1 MNYQIIDPTYILSVD
16 QWTELDRCVE
26 ENSSDFETELA
37 RLIYE
42 LLEDKAGY
50 SVESIK
56 KNVITGLDDGVYEV
70 HQNDQYVDTA
80 TVDGGILIPLPEPL
94 YKTIALA
101 VALKHP
107 YAFTATIPSDEPITI
122 NYITKLSKQ
131 KTEQNPNINTKV

>member
-16 QWTELDRCVE
+16 QWTELDRQVE

-42 LLEDKAGY
+42 LLEDKDKADY
-50 SVESIK
+50 SVNSIK
-56 KNVITGLDDGVYEV
+56 RNIITGLDDGTYEIY
-70 HQNDQYVDTA
+70 QGDQCVGTA

-94 YKTIALA
+94 YEIIALP

-107 YAFTATIPSDEPITI
+107 YFGTAAITSDEPIRVHYHK
-122 NYITKLSKQ
+122 N
-131 KTEQNPNINTKV
+131 

>member
-16 QWTELDRCVE
+16 QWTELDRRVE

-42 LLEDKAGY
+42 LLEDKDKADY
-50 SVESIK
+50 SVDSIK
-56 KNVITGLDDGVYEV
+56 RNIITGLDDGVYEV
-70 HQNDQYVDTA
+70 HQNGQYVDTV

-94 YKTIALA
+94 YTTIALP

-107 YAFTATIPSDEPITI
+107 YAFTASIESDEPI
-122 NYITKLSKQ
+122 KLKYYG
-131 KTEQNPNINTKV
+131 

>member
-37 RLIYE
+37 KLIYE
-42 LLEDKAGY
+42 LLEDKDKADY
-50 SVESIK
+50 SVNSIK
-56 KNVITGLDDGVYEV
+56 RNIITGLNDGIYEIY
-70 HQNDQYVDTA
+70 QGDQCVGTA

-94 YKTIALA
+94 YEIIALP

-107 YAFTATIPSDEPITI
+107 YAFTTTITSDEPITI
-122 NYITKLSKQ
+122 KYIK
-131 KTEQNPNINTKV
+131 

>member
-26 ENSSDFETELA
+26 KNSSDFETELA

-42 LLEDKAGY
+42 LLDDKADY
-50 SVESIK
+50 SVNSIK
-56 KNVITGLDDGVYEV
+56 RNIITGLDDGTYEIY
-70 HQNDQYVDTA
+70 QDDKIIGTA

-94 YKTIALA
+94 YEIIALP
-101 VALKHP
+101 VALKYP

-122 NYITKLSKQ
+122 NYIK
-131 KTEQNPNINTKV
+131 

>member
-16 QWTELDRCVE
+16 QWTELDRRVE

-42 LLEDKAGY
+42 LLNDNDKADY
-50 SVESIK
+50 SVDSIK
-56 KNVITGLDDGVYEV
+56 RNIITGLDDGTYEIY
-70 HQNDQYVDTA
+70 QGDQLIGTA
-80 TVDGGILIPLPEPL
+80 TVDGGILIPLPEPI
-94 YKTIALA
+94 YEIVASA

-122 NYITKLSKQ
+122 NYIK
-131 KTEQNPNINTKV
+131 

>member
-16 QWTELDRCVE
+16 QWTELDREVE
-26 ENSSDFETELA
+26 ANDSDFKTELA

-42 LLEDKAGY
+42 LLIDDDKADY

-56 KNVITGLDDGVYEV
+56 RNIITGLDDGVYEV
-70 HQNDQYVDTA
+70 HQNDQYVDTV

-94 YKTIALA
+94 YETIALP

-107 YAFTATIPSDEPITI
+107 YAFTAKVQSNAPI
-122 NYITKLSKQ
+122 KLKYYG
-131 KTEQNPNINTKV
+131 

>member
-16 QWTELDRCVE
+16 QWTELDRRVE

-42 LLEDKAGY
+42 LLEDKADY
-50 SVESIK
+50 SVNSIK
-56 KNVITGLDDGVYEV
+56 RNIITGLDDGTYEIYQ
-70 HQNDQYVDTA
+70 HDQYVDTV

-94 YKTIALA
+94 YTTIALA

-107 YAFTATIPSDEPITI
+107 YAATAAITSDAPIRVHYHK
-122 NYITKLSKQ
+122 N
-131 KTEQNPNINTKV
+131 

>member
-16 QWTELDRCVE
+16 QWTELDRRVE

-56 KNVITGLDDGVYEV
+56 KNVITGLVDGTYEIY
-70 HQNDQYVDTA
+70 QGDQLIGTA
-80 TVDGGILIPLPEPL
+80 TVDGGIIIPLPEPI
-94 YKTIALA
+94 YEIVASA
-101 VALKHP
+101 VAFLCP
-107 YAFTATIPSDEPITI
+107 YSSTATIPSDEPITI
-122 NYITKLSKQ
+122 NYIK
-131 KTEQNPNINTKV
+131 

>member
-16 QWTELDRCVE
+16 QWTKLDRRVE
-26 ENSSDFETELA
+26 ENSPDFETELA

-42 LLEDKAGY
+42 LLEDKDKADY

-56 KNVITGLDDGVYEV
+56 RNIITGLDDGTYEIYQ
-70 HQNDQYVDTA
+70 HDQYVDTA

-94 YKTIALA
+94 YTTIALA

-107 YAFTATIPSDEPITI
+107 YAATAAITSDAPIRVHYHK
-122 NYITKLSKQ
+122 N
-131 KTEQNPNINTKV
+131 

>member
-16 QWTELDRCVE
+16 QWTELDRQVE

-42 LLEDKAGY
+42 LLDDKDKAGY
-50 SVESIK
+50 SIKSIK
-56 KNVITGLDDGVYEV
+56 RNIITGLDDGIYEV
-70 HQNDQYVDTA
+70 YQNGQYVDTA

-107 YAFTATIPSDEPITI
+107 YAFTATIPSDEPI
-122 NYITKLSKQ
+122 KLKYYG
-131 KTEQNPNINTKV
+131 

>member
-16 QWTELDRCVE
+16 QWTELDRRVE

-42 LLEDKAGY
+42 LLNDKDKADY
-50 SVESIK
+50 SVDSIK
-56 KNVITGLDDGVYEV
+56 RNIVTGLDDGVYEV

-107 YAFTATIPSDEPITI
+107 YAFTASVQSDEPITI
-122 NYITKLSKQ
+122 KYIG
-131 KTEQNPNINTKV
+131 

>member
-16 QWTELDRCVE
+16 QWTELDRRVE

-42 LLEDKAGY
+42 LLDDKDKADY
-50 SVESIK
+50 SVDSIK
-56 KNVITGLDDGVYEV
+56 RNIITGLDDGTYEIY
-70 HQNDQYVDTA
+70 QGDQYVGTA

-94 YKTIALA
+94 YTTIASA

-107 YAFTATIPSDEPITI
+107 YAATASIQSDEPITI
-122 NYITKLSKQ
+122 NYIG
-131 KTEQNPNINTKV
+131 

>member
-16 QWTELDRCVE
+16 QWTELDRRVE

-42 LLEDKAGY
+42 LLNDNDKADY

-56 KNVITGLDDGVYEV
+56 KNVITGLDDGTYEIYQ
-70 HQNDQYVDTA
+70 HDQYVDTV

-94 YKTIALA
+94 YKTIALP

-122 NYITKLSKQ
+122 NYIK
-131 KTEQNPNINTKV
+131 